1 MFLFAR
7 RLLSKYI
14 GQEGKTVVHATVSG
28 VVMIDGKVL
37 LVRHTYGVAKDK
49 LLLPGGHV
57 KENEMAEQAVTREI
71 LEETGVEARPLNVI
85 GVRLKKEEWLILY
98 RMEYI
103 SGTPVSDGYENS
115 EVVLM
120 SLQEAVERD
129 DIMPLSREM
138 CRALLTDRVVELP
151 YDAELKFK
159 GIKDDEYMIYGF

>member
-1 MFLFAR
+1 M
-7 RLLSKYI
+7 
-14 GQEGKTVVHATVSG
+14 VHATVSG

-57 KENEMAEQAVTREI
+57 KEDEMAEQAVAREI
-71 LEETGVEARPLNVI
+71 LEETGVKARPLAVI

-120 SLQEAVERD
+120 RPEEAVRRD
-129 DIMPLSREM
+129 DITPLSREM
-138 CRALLTDRVVELP
+138 CRALLTGKVIELP

>member
-1 MFLFAR
+1 M
-7 RLLSKYI
+7 
-14 GQEGKTVVHATVSG
+14 VHATVSG

-57 KENEMAEQAVTREI
+57 KENEMAEQAVAREI

-98 RMEYI
+98 QMEYVG
-103 SGTPVSDGYENS
+103 GTPASDGYENS

-120 SLQEAVERD
+120 SPEEAVKRE
-129 DIMPLSREM
+129 DITPLSREM
-138 CRALLTDRVVELP
+138 CRALLTDRVIELP
-151 YDAELKFK
+151 YDAELKFT
-159 GIKDDEYMIYGF
+159 GIKEEEYMIYGF